1 MDHAT
6 LFSDSH
12 FSFLCSA
19 RAFLLSGGFSLAFGS
34 LFIKTYRV
42 YHIFVR
48 SRAGIVRSKLLH
60 DQQLLGMVSV
70 LLLIDFLLIILWVN
84 IDQMERKLVSLFT
97 QVSDDDRNIMYLY
110 LREQCSSTHM
120 VKWLGTLYI
129 YKGFLL
135 GIGSYMAWVT
145 RGVKVPAL
153 NDSHHIG
160 MSVYNVVITS
170 VIVVTLSN
178 IIPAERYTLTY
189 VVVSILIF
197 LSTTATL
204 CILFVPKIVTVL
216 TNPDVETVV
225 ATPGVTVE
233 CRTRR
238 FPIDESSES
247 IFRAEVHNRTLHK
260 DLKQLEDKY
269 YKIAVE
275 AGIGPDKNA
284 MVNEDGEN
292 NGGLPA
298 RIMDDKEFS
307 ASRTDGIWC
316 TRKPTIASAFGAIHN
331 VALQI
336 PSTSKKRQLE
346 IVCEVELEPKYL
358 KEISCTTLRASM
370 TTIKIPE
377 EIEMKHSLS
386 DRTLNKSKTLQISK
400 ESYFIA
406 SSNLLQRPLEKQ
418 MKSEPTLYCDEL
430 RQNDSKESLNFA
442 ISLNQISLGNSSQSD
457 CNWTT
462 APLNE
467 STSFST
473 ALEDFMSSSNNNN
486 SSSSKSETKSLETNG
501 ISHYTSCE
509 DASLSPHEFTDFQ
522 SSPRGSLCLS
532 QDPDNSTFCEFSS
545 RGSYASDISS
555 SSSIGVATISDIST
569 QNIDCQKGSDIH
581 TDNADTLLNEFF
593 LNPTTVQTSDCRW
606 SSAIKQQDPDN
617 SNEEENA
624 CFTNINNIDSEVA
637 LSTEKNMNKTSANG
651 NGTLSASGTGVIA
664 NNEGSI
670 YPGGITNE
678 NDHLTGHSTVVDNL
692 EQMRQMFEL
701 KREMI
706 LSQLD
711 QSESVDL

>member
-1 MDHAT
+1 MNC
-6 LFSDSH
+6 FSS
-12 FSFLCSA
+12 
-19 RAFLLSGGFSLAFGS
+19 LS
-34 LFIKTYRV
+34 
-42 YHIFVR
+42 
-48 SRAGIVRSKLLH
+48 
-60 DQQLLGMVSV
+60 
-70 LLLIDFLLIILWVN
+70 
-84 IDQMERKLVSLFT
+84 

-204 CILFVPKIVTVL
+204 YTLRTKVL

-284 MVNEDGEN
+284 MVNEVLRLTTRLTGEVFSKQPAQLCCRSYAHPIAIHCWTFLDMFLVEQSSHQSDGEN

-298 RIMDDKEFS
+298 RIMDGKEFS

-336 PSTSKKRQLE
+336 PSTSKKRQME
-346 IVCEVELEPKYL
+346 IICEVELEPKYL
-358 KEISCTTLRASM
+358 KEISCTTLRTSM
-370 TTIKIPE
+370 KTIKIPE

-400 ESYFIA
+400 ESYFIT

-462 APLNE
+462 AP
-467 STSFST
+467 F
-473 ALEDFMSSSNNNN
+473 
-486 SSSSKSETKSLETNG
+486 K
-501 ISHYTSCE
+501 
-509 DASLSPHEFTDFQ
+509 
-522 SSPRGSLCLS
+522 
-532 QDPDNSTFCEFSS
+532 
-545 RGSYASDISS
+545 
-555 SSSIGVATISDIST
+555 
-569 QNIDCQKGSDIH
+569 
-581 TDNADTLLNEFF
+581 
-593 LNPTTVQTSDCRW
+593 
-606 SSAIKQQDPDN
+606 
-617 SNEEENA
+617 
-624 CFTNINNIDSEVA
+624 
-637 LSTEKNMNKTSANG
+637 
-651 NGTLSASGTGVIA
+651 
-664 NNEGSI
+664 
-670 YPGGITNE
+670 
-678 NDHLTGHSTVVDNL
+678 
-692 EQMRQMFEL
+692 
-701 KREMI
+701 
-706 LSQLD
+706 
-711 QSESVDL
+711 